1 MLYKTVTRGGYGF
14 FITRGILQKN
24 RQNRILNAINE
35 RKVENRKIMSYYE
48 GEKII
53 SGGKDMSRLTI
64 MSSRTSPQVT
74 RDLYADLERRIF
86 DGSADFC
93 PVDMTVS
100 FLKMCHAQTCGK
112 CVPCRIGLG
121 QLQRLLERVLDG
133 EATLSVIDLIKRTVE
148 SIYAS
153 ADCEIGYEAAGVVL
167 RGMHKF
173 YDDYEEH
180 ILSGRC
186 ICNRRHKGAEGE
198 EERHDQDRD

>member
-1 MLYKTVTRGGYGF
+1 
-14 FITRGILQKN
+14 
-24 RQNRILNAINE
+24 
-35 RKVENRKIMSYYE
+35 
-48 GEKII
+48 
-53 SGGKDMSRLTI
+53 MSRLTI

-86 DGSADFC
+86 DDSADFC

-100 FLKMCHAQTCGK
+100 FLKICHAQTCGK
-112 CVPCRIGLG
+112 CAPCRIGLG
-121 QLQRLLERVLDG
+121 QLQTLLKRVLDG